1 MAEKKKPTAKKPVAK
16 KASKLVATTKDGKKV
31 YGPFKG
37 SAANGG
43 RPIYDVV
50 NKDGS
55 RTTVNKARFDYE
67 KKTGKKVPK
76 GTDVDHKDNNHNN
89 DGNGNL
95 RMLKHGKNTAK
106 ENKRRAG
113 KKENEK

>member
-1 MAEKKKPTAKKPVAK
+1 MAEKKKAT
-16 KASKLVATTKDGKKV
+16 ASKAKTKAGTTKDGKKV

-37 SAANGG
+37 SAKNGG
-43 RPIYDVV
+43 RPMMSVV

-55 RTTVNKARFDYE
+55 RTSVDAAKFKYE
-67 KKTGKKVPK
+67 QKTGKKLPK
-76 GTDVDHKDNNHNN
+76 GTDVDHKNNNHS
-89 DGNGNL
+89 DDRLSNL
-95 RMLKHGKNTAK
+95 RPMKHGKNTAK

>member
-1 MAEKKKPTAKKPVAK
+1 MAEEKKKKAKTLAGK
-16 KASKLVATTKDGKKV
+16 TKGGKKV

-37 SAANGG
+37 SAKNGG
-43 RPIYDVV
+43 RPMMSVV
-50 NKDGS
+50 NPDGS
-55 RTTVNKARFDYE
+55 RTSVDAAKFKFE

-76 GTDVDHKDNNHNN
+76 GSDVDHKDNNHSN
-89 DGNGNL
+89 DDMKNL
-95 RMLKHGKNTAK
+95 RVLKHGKNTAK

>member
-1 MAEKKKPTAKKPVAK
+1 MAEKKKAAGKK
-16 KASKLVATTKDGKKV
+16 TKTLAGKTSDGKKV

-37 SAANGG
+37 SKKNGG
-43 RPIYDVV
+43 RPMMSVV

-55 RTTVNKARFDYE
+55 RTSISAARYQYE
-67 KKTGKKVPK
+67 KKNGKLPK
-76 GTDVDHKDNNHNN
+76 DVDVDHKDNNHSN
-89 DGNGNL
+89 DKAKNL
-95 RMLKHGKNTAK
+95 RALKHGKNTAK

>member
-1 MAEKKKPTAKKPVAK
+1 MMAEKKKAPAKKTKTLAGK
-16 KASKLVATTKDGKKV
+16 TKDGKKV

-37 SAANGG
+37 SAKNGG
-43 RPIYDVV
+43 RPMMSVV

-55 RTTVNKARFDYE
+55 RTSIDAAKFKYE
-67 KKTGKKVPK
+67 QKTGKKLPK
-76 GTDVDHKDNNHNN
+76 GTDVDHKDNNHSN
-89 DGNGNL
+89 DKMSNL
-95 RMLKHGKNTAK
+95 RPMKHGKNTAK